1 MISSFSSL
9 SLIKKPVA
17 AVASATNVVIIGAG
31 TYGTAR
37 SSNSGSTW
45 EYGTAPFSFNGN
57 TVMCCGILNLAPLW
71 VIVGNNGGTMTSA
84 TSTNGST
91 WTTSTSINSVIPGTS
106 GAYCSCVAFGNGVFM
121 VSGFNNSLTPNGTPV
136 AISSDGITWVNGG
149 YIFGSGKLTNAVAYG
164 NGYWVAVANNAG
176 GKTNNVRISSN
187 VSVAGNANISW
198 GTFRGLNTDPLY
210 SVLYTGTRWLIGGF
224 GGAVY
229 YSDTNNPTSATFTLK
244 SLNITNLAY
253 HHVASLA
260 ISNNN
265 IIVATT
271 WVPGGQETAT
281 IQYLDGTDIA
291 NNLWQNRALYTVSC
305 SRIAQIGFGGTG
317 TFITVSNK
325 ASTPTAFSNDNGS
338 TWNYLASIN
347 TNMAT
352 STYAVAFAM

>member
-1 MISSFSSL
+1 
-9 SLIKKPVA
+9 
-17 AVASATNVVIIGAG
+17 
-31 TYGTAR
+31 
-37 SSNSGSTW
+37 
-45 EYGTAPFSFNGN
+45 
-57 TVMCCGILNLAPLW
+57 MCCGILNSEPLW
-71 VIVGNNGGTMTSA
+71 VIVGNNAGTMTSA

-91 WTTSTSINSVIPGTS
+91 WTTSTSIHSVIPGTS

-164 NGYWVAVANNAG
+164 NGYWVAVANNATV
-176 GKTNNVRISSN
+176 KTNNVRISTN
-187 VSVAGNANISW
+187 VSVADASGIDWSTNYRGINA
-198 GTFRGLNTDPLY
+198 DPLY
-210 SVLYTGTRWLIGGF
+210 SVIYTGTRWLIGGF
-224 GGAVY
+224 GGAFF
-229 YSDTNNPTSATFTLK
+229 YSQTNNPINSTFTLK
-244 SLNITNLAY
+244 TLNISNFTF

-291 NNLWQNRALYTVSC
+291 NNLWQNRALYTASC
-305 SRIAQIGFGGTG
+305 SRIAQVGFGGTS

-325 ASTPTAFSNDNGS
+325 ASTPTAISNNNGS
-338 TWNYLASIN
+338 SWSYLASIN

-352 STYAVAFAM
+352 STYAVAFAKLV